1 VAMEFKSDIRE
12 NLGLALDT
20 VRAHKLRS
28 FLAVLGVMI
37 GVMLI
42 ILVVGLVDGF
52 RDTIDDEINSSG
64 ANSAWAWRFNQ
75 GPTNG
80 RRPKEERQRK
90 PLTLDDAQAIRELS
104 PSVRAVTVAIY
115 NWQQAHSVRYEKNEV
130 QGGEFRGTFP
140 NYPEV
145 DASEVMRA
153 GRFFTEEENAHKDNV
168 VVLGEDV
175 SKALFPS
182 FYDAIGKNVLVDGT
196 NFTVVG
202 VFQKPLGGF
211 GIGDEDRRVVIP
223 YYSFLKLFPA
233 SFEVFVGIL
242 AYPGHLDEAVDETRE
257 VLRRRRDVAYNKP
270 DNFSLQTNAD
280 SVKQFNDI
288 IGGVALVIVV
298 LSSIGL
304 LIGGIGVM
312 NIMLVSVTERTREI
326 GVRKAIG
333 ARSKDITWQ
342 FLFEAMTL
350 TGTGGVIGILVGC
363 GIVMLIPLVSELK
376 AAVSPWA
383 VGIGFTVSV
392 CIGLVF
398 GVWPATKAARL
409 NPVEALRYE

>member
-1 VAMEFKSDIRE
+1 MEFKNDLRE
-12 NLGLALDT
+12 NLRLAIDT

-42 ILVVGLVDGF
+42 ILVVGMVDGF
-52 RDTIDDEINSSG
+52 RNSIEDQINSSG

-75 GPTNG
+75 GPTTG
-80 RRPKEERQRK
+80 RRPKEERMRK
-90 PLTLDDAQAIRELS
+90 PLTLEDAEAIRTMC
-104 PSVRAVTVAIY
+104 PAVKDVTIAIY
-115 NWQQAHSVRYEKNEV
+115 NWQQAHSVRYQKNEV

-140 NYPEV
+140 NYPAV
-145 DASEVMRA
+145 DSSETMRA
-153 GRFFTEEENAHKDNV
+153 GRFFTDAENRHKDNV
-168 VVLGEDV
+168 VVIGEDV
-175 SKALFPS
+175 SKALFTS
-182 FYDAIGKNVLVDGT
+182 FDDAIGKEVLVDGST
-196 NFTVVG
+196 FTVIG
-202 VFQKPLGGF
+202 VFLKPVGTLGSA
-211 GIGDEDRRVVIP
+211 DEDRRVVIP
-223 YYSFLKLFPA
+223 YYSFTKLFPA
-233 SFEVFVGIL
+233 SFEVFIGIL
-242 AYPGHLDEAVDETRE
+242 AYQGHLDEAVDQTRE

-280 SVKQFNDI
+280 TVKQFNDI
-288 IGGVALVIVV
+288 IGGVALVVVV

-350 TGTGGVIGILVGC
+350 TGSGGVIGILAGS
-363 GIVMLIPLVSELK
+363 GIVMLVPVVSGMQ
-376 AAVSPWA
+376 AVISPTA
-383 VGIGFTVSV
+383 MVIGFTVSV
-392 CIGLVF
+392 GIGLLF